1 MVDTLIK
8 GSSVKKFLLSL
19 FVICSAFTLN
29 SYAAPLSPPQDKQLL
44 LKSAQDGQAEAQ
56 FNLAMLLQ
64 SEKQLTEAA
73 KWYRL
78 SAQQGFTKAQINLA
92 LLYQQGNGVDKSP
105 EQMLFWMK
113 KAAEAGD
120 PLGQLNMAEYTLS
133 GVDKLLPKNKQQAE
147 AWLVKAAA
155 QHFQPAELM
164 LAYWYEKGIAVTEAP
179 QKAQQIYQS
188 LAKQNNPQALYLLG
202 YQAATGMYDK
212 ADYQQAYQYFS
223 RSAQLGFSPAQNS
236 LGMLYLH
243 GQG

>member
-1 MVDTLIK
+1 
-8 GSSVKKFLLSL
+8 
-19 FVICSAFTLN
+19 
-29 SYAAPLSPPQDKQLL
+29 
-44 LKSAQDGQAEAQ
+44 
-56 FNLAMLLQ
+56 MLLQ

-179 QKAQQIYQS
+179 KKHNKSTSRWQSKIIPKLFIYWVIKPP
-188 LAKQNNPQALYLLG
+188 LACMIKPIISKPIN
-202 YQAATGMYDK
+202 T
-212 ADYQQAYQYFS
+212 FH
-223 RSAQLGFSPAQNS
+223 AQLNWAFHPHKIA
-236 LGMLYLH
+236 
-243 GQG
+243 